1 MGLPRPPQ
9 RGGQSQTQTI
19 SHQGSGVAKN
29 ISHSDFGGDTTR
41 CAQTVSPLFEIL
53 APFLTHRHNAEGT
66 DPATLVLF
74 CL

>member
-29 ISHSDFGGDTTR
+29 TGRSDFGGDTTR
-41 CAQTVSPLFEIL
+41 SAQTVSPLIKIRV
-53 APFLTHRHNAEGT
+53 PFLTHRHNAGNNRPA
-66 DPATLVLF
+66 DPRF
-74 CL
+74 SY